1 MSVQGEITRL
11 ETAKAAIAGAITD
24 KGVDVP
30 ADARLDDMAQ
40 LVAEIPVPDIS
51 GKADKAVPSAAN
63 NVALLDAEGNLADS
77 GKALTPAAIGALPAD
92 GTAAA
97 ATKLA
102 TARSIFVDLGSSVM
116 ASFDGTA
123 SVYPGVSG
131 TLQVLRGGT
140 GVTSVGGTDYTTT
153 RFRGSQL
160 CSADT
165 NPTINGTINWT
176 YA

>member
-11 ETAKAAIAGAITD
+11 ETAKAAIAEAITD

-63 NVALLDAEGNLADS
+63 NVALLDASGNLADS
-77 GKALTPAAIGALPAD
+77 GKALTPAAIGAVP
-92 GTAAA
+92 
-97 ATKLA
+97 LA
-102 TARSIFVDLGSSVM
+102 
-116 ASFDGTA
+116 
-123 SVYPGVSG
+123 
-131 TLQVLRGGT
+131 GGT
-140 GVTSVGGTDYTTT
+140 MTGALIAASDTAPTTAKVRNSSLNAT
-153 RFRGSQL
+153 E
-160 CSADT
+160 T
-165 NPTINGTINWT
+165 TPTVNGEIAWT